1 MDSKH
6 ELDPRAFPD
15 SDCDSGGVT
24 GHWDGSWLRPVSMR
38 GPQAVKASTRQKI

>member
-1 MDSKH
+1 MESKH
-6 ELDPRAFPD
+6 ELDPLAFPDSD

-38 GPQAVKASTRQKI
+38 GPQAAKARTM